1 MDRRQFI
8 GTSALGLLGLGAIT
22 QIGCRSGQTAQVVKP
37 GETTMV
43 GSNTAGTETYGPLV
57 DNAVGSLLASHC
69 GGVQQAGFTQG
80 MPPHAPMRVLFVG
93 VENKS
98 AEEMGDFRDHLY
110 EQIDQRIQSS
120 GTYQSISRR
129 VVEAG
134 LRDCRLRPDE
144 LLLPQNQRMLAER
157 LEQAQ
162 QPFDFVLYATLTS
175 GTTRSNA
182 DYQRE
187 YLLTLEMIN
196 IHNGQYAK
204 QSATIVKKYNV
215 SAWAKVKSW
224 SPL

>member
-1 MDRRQFI
+1 MDRRKFI
-8 GTSALGLLGLGAIT
+8 GASALGLLGLGTFT
-22 QIGCRSGQTAQVVKP
+22 QPGCRSGQTAQVVKP
-37 GETTMV
+37 GDKTMV
-43 GSNTAGTETYGPLV
+43 GSNTAGSETYGPLV
-57 DNAVGSLLASHC
+57 DNAVGSLLAAH
-69 GGVQQAGFTQG
+69 GGNVQQAGFVQG
-80 MPPHAPMRVLFVG
+80 APPHGQMKICFLG

-98 AEEMGDFRDHLY
+98 AEEMGDFREMLY

-120 GTYQSISRR
+120 GAYQSISRR

-157 LEQAQ
+157 LEQTQ
-162 QPFDFVLYATLTS
+162 QPFDFILYATLTS

-196 IHNGQYAK
+196 VHNNQYAK

-215 SAWAKVKSW
+215 STWAKVKSW